1 MAFSSELSYLLI
13 CRLLQPYD
21 YQYTAHRIGMC
32 STLNLINFHFFI
44 RVTDYFRKS
53 NNLVL
58 SKKWFTRKKYRTQIP
73 APDSDI
79 ATIRNSFPAKP
90 SCENIE
96 LIHITNQAVIF
107 NTMIFFRKR
116 IGHNQD

>member
-1 MAFSSELSYLLI
+1 MLSYLLI
-13 CRLLQPYD
+13 GRLLQPYD